1 MSGKGLERTGKD
13 RKGRGKGQ
21 GKDEEE
27 RGGKEGKRGEKRGKR
42 EGKEGEGEGR
52 KGILKLE
59 VDEGGYFFRHE
70 FNYYLDYD
78 KERD

>member
-1 MSGKGLERTGKD
+1 MNKKGWDDMAKILVTMP
-13 RKGRGKGQ
+13 
-21 GKDEEE
+21 DEEE